1 MANIFKA
8 YDIRGKY
15 PEELNEDMAYRIG
28 KAFAKLIQE
37 EKNKKNISVGVANDM
52 RLSSPQLKGKVIQG
66 LIDYGCLVY
75 DMGFVSTPTFYFGIG
90 YNNYD
95 AGIQISASHNPPE
108 YNGLKMVRSRSVP
121 ISENTGIKQIQEW
134 VIENRWEENEKGAY
148 RYCNNTTQSAV
159 DNLTKGIPLKD
170 IQPMKIVVDPANSM
184 GILDIEAFFP
194 KLPQIELVKINFE
207 IDGRFPSHEPDPL
220 KEENLEQIK
229 RKVVETKADLG
240 IATDGDADRYFFID
254 NEGNTVRQE
263 ILRGIMAQIAIKEN
277 PGATVCYDIRP
288 GKITKDMIEEVGGK
302 ASVTK
307 VGHSLIKEQM
317 IKENAVFGGESSGHY
332 FYKTNWGVFEAPFIL
347 LAKFLLFVSQQKM
360 KVADIIRP
368 LKKYSNSGEINIT
381 LPEKTD
387 KNKILQRIKETYKDG
402 EINELDGVSI
412 TYNDFWFNVRASN
425 TEPKMRLTVEAI
437 NQKIMEDK
445 KEEISNLIQSL
456 LV

>member
-1 MANIFKA
+1 
-8 YDIRGKY
+8 
-15 PEELNEDMAYRIG
+15 
-28 KAFAKLIQE
+28 
-37 EKNKKNISVGVANDM
+37 
-52 RLSSPQLKGKVIQG
+52 
-66 LIDYGCLVY
+66 
-75 DMGFVSTPTFYFGIG
+75 
-90 YNNYD
+90 
-95 AGIQISASHNPPE
+95 
-108 YNGLKMVRSRSVP
+108 MVRSRSVP

-148 RYCNNTTQSAV
+148 RYCNNTTQSTV
-159 DNLTKGIPLKD
+159 DNLTKGIPLKN

-184 GILDIEAFFP
+184 GILDIEAFFS

-254 NEGNTVRQE
+254 NEGNTIRQE

-302 ASVTK
+302 ASVTR